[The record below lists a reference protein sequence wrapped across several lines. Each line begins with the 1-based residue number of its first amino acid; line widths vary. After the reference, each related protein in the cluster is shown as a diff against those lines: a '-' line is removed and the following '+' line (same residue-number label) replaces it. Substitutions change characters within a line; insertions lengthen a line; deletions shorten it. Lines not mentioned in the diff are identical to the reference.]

1 MEHLVCDFAAQK
13 YPDKMSF
20 PSTQTQKTTM
30 RDVAPLSI
38 VFVSMM
44 TFNNLCL
51 AEVNYFFSQKTFF

>member
-51 AEVNYFFSQKTFF
+51 AEVNYFF

>member
-1 MEHLVCDFAAQK
+1 MAQK

-20 PSTQTQKTTM
+20 PSTTTSKMTM

-44 TFNNLCL
+44 TTNNLCL
-51 AEVNYFFSQKTFF
+51 AEVYIILEIFSVDTP